1 MTNAHDLALAT
12 PEQRRALRRQ
22 QGQRLRDQAERI
34 LRAFEALPDPKTVA
48 EAERMAKALKA
59 IEVVVTQT
67 SGPEMRGPET
77 HEEWVAEQMALDTW
91 LPVLDQ
97 RLAALTPRD
106 DAETAPAQK
115 PRPS

>member
-1 MTNAHDLALAT
+1 MIHDLPLAT

-22 QGQRLRDQAERI
+22 QGQRLRDQAERL

-67 SGPEMRGPET
+67 SGPEMRAPET
-77 HEEWVAEQMALDTW
+77 HEEWVAEQIALETW
-91 LPVLDQ
+91 LPTLDQ
-97 RLAALTPRD
+97 RLAALAPQEEPA
-106 DAETAPAQK
+106 DAQ
-115 PRPS
+115 RSWPS